1 MIEVLFV
8 GDEPS
13 PKCFDKTIAFVGTRS
28 YTILLE
34 WWKKLWPIGIAV
46 ENSHNKQCL
55 KNIKYYHNLNYKV
68 VALGNKASA
77 RLTKMGIEHFKL
89 PHPSGRNRKLNDPNF
104 IDSELEKCNN
114 YIKGSV

>member
-13 PKCFDKTIAFVGTRS
+13 KKNYDPEIAFVGTRS
-28 YTILLE
+28 YKIMQK
-34 WWKKLWPIGIAV
+34 WWRRLWPIGIAV
-46 ENSHNKQCL
+46 ENSHNAKSIR
-55 KNIKYYHNLNYKV
+55 KIKYYHNLNYKV
-68 VALGNKASA
+68 VALGNKASD

-89 PHPSGRNRKLNDPNF
+89 PHPSGRNRKLNDPKF